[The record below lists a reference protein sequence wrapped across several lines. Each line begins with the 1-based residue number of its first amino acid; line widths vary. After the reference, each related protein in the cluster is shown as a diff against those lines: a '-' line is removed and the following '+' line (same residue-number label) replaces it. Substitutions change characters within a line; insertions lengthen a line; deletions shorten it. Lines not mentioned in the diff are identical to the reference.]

1 MPDESNPWLVLA
13 HLLRPQGRK
22 GELLAELLTDFPERF
37 ETHPRCFLAAPA
49 FAGPEEE
56 PRTAEILSF
65 WLPVGRNQGRIVLHF
80 AGVESIEAA
89 EALAGLDVLIPQS
102 ERPPLEDD
110 ATYISDLLGCT
121 VYAVQPE
128 SSQPNPRFVGSL
140 DQAGDSADPG
150 TVNAVGVITDVQFPT
165 TPDGA
170 RRLDEAAPL
179 LAVTLPD
186 GQEALIPFVKAFL
199 VRLDIPSKTMLLRL
213 PEGLLEINTAR

>member
-1 MPDESNPWLVLA
+1 MTRTTRTSR
-13 HLLRPQGRK
+13 RPLDVQPNRHDQI
-22 GELLAELLTDFPERF
+22 T
-37 ETHPRCFLAAPA
+37 
-49 FAGPEEE
+49 
-56 PRTAEILSF
+56 
-65 WLPVGRNQGRIVLHF
+65 
-80 AGVESIEAA
+80 EAA
-89 EALAGLDVLIPQS
+89 
-102 ERPPLEDD
+102 
-110 ATYISDLLGCT
+110 
-121 VYAVQPE
+121 
-128 SSQPNPRFVGSL
+128 FVGSL